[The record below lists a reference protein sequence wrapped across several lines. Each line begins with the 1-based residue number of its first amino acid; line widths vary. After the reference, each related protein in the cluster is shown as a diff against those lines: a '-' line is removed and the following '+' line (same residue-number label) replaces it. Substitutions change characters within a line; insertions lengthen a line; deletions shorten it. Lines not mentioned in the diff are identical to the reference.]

1 MTTRVEIGLGYTRNL
16 GDFNSLRVDVRV
28 GEDARQG
35 ESVKDLESRVY
46 DFVETRLIKRIN
58 EIEHEIKL
66 TQAEASEEVKNAI
79 RTARRKNSK

>member
-35 ESVKDLESRVY
+35 ESVKDLENRVY
-46 DFVETRLIKRIN
+46 NFVETRLIKRIN

-66 TQAEASEEVKNAI
+66 TQAEAREEVKNAI